1 MRSFV
6 IIKKSELF
14 TMFSYLEK
22 KDGFPVRLA
31 RPSNKNSFQ
40 ASPTIGH
47 ASVQTVGLEGNL
59 NLTQDRVQYQS
70 SRGFR
75 TSHQNRFFL
84 LFSRVFIIGRSI
96 KLLKSMT
103 SSSYDFK

>member
-14 TMFSYLEK
+14 TMFWYLEK

-31 RPSNKNSFQ
+31 RPSNKNSFY
-40 ASPTIGH
+40 ASPTNGH
-47 ASVQTVGLEGNL
+47 ASVQTAGLEGNL
-59 NLTQDRVQYQS
+59 NLTQDRIQYQS

-75 TSHQNRFFL
+75 TSHQDRFFL
-84 LFSRVFIIGRSI
+84 LFSRIFNIGRSI
-96 KLLKSMT
+96 KLLNSKT
-103 SSSYDFK
+103 TFRLKL

>member
-31 RPSNKNSFQ
+31 RPSNKNSFY
-40 ASPTIGH
+40 ASPTNGH
-47 ASVQTVGLEGNL
+47 ASVQTAGLEGNL
-59 NLTQDRVQYQS
+59 NLTQDRIQYQS

-75 TSHQNRFFL
+75 TSHQDRFFL
-84 LFSRVFIIGRSI
+84 LFSRIFNIGRSI
-96 KLLKSMT
+96 KLLNSKT
-103 SSSYDFK
+103 TFRLKL

>member
-6 IIKKSELF
+6 IIKKSGLF

-31 RPSNKNSFQ
+31 RPSNKNSFY
-40 ASPTIGH
+40 ASPTNGH
-47 ASVQTVGLEGNL
+47 ASVQTAGLEGNL
-59 NLTQDRVQYQS
+59 NLTQDRIQYQS

-75 TSHQNRFFL
+75 TSHQDRFFL
-84 LFSRVFIIGRSI
+84 LFSRIFNIGRSI
-96 KLLKSMT
+96 KLLNSKT
-103 SSSYDFK
+103 TFRLKL